1 MKGWRGAR
9 SHSRAQMSHDRL
21 WAGLLHGPS
30 SREGAEFSRAGAAE
44 LLSVSAH
51 SQQCH
56 LGLRFLSSAFVRSP
70 KLRCWHSRFALG
82 TLV

>member
-1 MKGWRGAR
+1 
-9 SHSRAQMSHDRL
+9 MSHDRL

-56 LGLRFLSSAFVRSP
+56 LGLRFP
-70 KLRCWHSRFALG
+70 EQRFCAQSQAEVLAQPFC
-82 TLV
+82 TRNSDLKC